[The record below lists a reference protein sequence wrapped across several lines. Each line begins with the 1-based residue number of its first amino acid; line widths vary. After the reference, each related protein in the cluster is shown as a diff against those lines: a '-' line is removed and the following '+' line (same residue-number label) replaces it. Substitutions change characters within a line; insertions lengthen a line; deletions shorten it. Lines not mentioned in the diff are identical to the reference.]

1 MLDRQYQND
10 HYYLQARHQ
19 ERIQAAGEARL
30 YAQGQRSVAKIKDRI
45 YLALG
50 DRLIV
55 WGQKL
60 KDEAVFNEL
69 AEECCA

>member
-1 MLDRQYQND
+1 MLDRQYQTDLN
-10 HYYLQARHQ
+10 YLQARHQ
-19 ERIQAAGEARL
+19 ERIQAAGEAHQ
-30 YAQGQRSVAKIKDRI
+30 YAQGQRSVAKMKDRI

-50 DRLIV
+50 ERLIA

-69 AEECCA
+69 TEECCA